1 MKVQLTKTKKV
12 FNFCNPYII
21 AEIGANHNGDVN
33 LAKKMIDVAVTCGC
47 DAVKFQSWTPDSLIA
62 KEEYDSNQSYDDGDG
77 GKKHFGSLKEMVTKY
92 YLKPEQH
99 HELNEYCKVKGID
112 FCSSPFSNA
121 EVDLLMEVDVPFL
134 KIASMDINNYPYL
147 RYLAKT
153 ESAIIISSGMAN
165 FDEITKAIKLLE
177 SEGAKNVILLHC
189 ISIYPAAPELIN
201 LNHIRFLIES
211 FPNITIGYSD
221 HTLGI
226 EVGVASVAM
235 GACVIEKH
243 FTLDS
248 SVIGMDN
255 QMAME
260 EKELTQM
267 VTSIKNTFHALGT
280 QEKIVS
286 EEELDQS
293 KKMRRSLVAAKEMKI
308 GDILTEDC
316 LDAKRPGTGI
326 PPNEYRSIIG
336 RKLNCDL
343 EEDVLINKDNFE

>member
-1 MKVQLTKTKKV
+1 MKTLLNNNREISNECV
-12 FNFCNPYII
+12 PYFI
-21 AEIGANHNGDVN
+21 AEVNTSHFGDIEK
-33 LAKKMIDVAVTCGC
+33 AKKLIDAVKKAGADC
-47 DAVKFQSWTPDSLIA
+47 VKFQSWSTESLYSNDFYKENPMA
-62 KEEYDSNQSYDDGDG
+62 KRFV
-77 GKKHFGSLKEMVTKY
+77 KKFSLDEN
-92 YLKPEQH
+92 EQ
-99 HELNEYCKVKGID
+99 EILAEYCKSVNID
-112 FCSSPFSNA
+112 FASTPYSIKEANFLINKCK
-121 EVDLLMEVDVPFL
+121 VPFI
-134 KIASMDINNYPYL
+134 KVASMDINNYPYL
-147 RYLAKT
+147 RHLAKT

-201 LNHIRFLIES
+201 LNHITFLKES

-226 EVGVASVAM
+226 EVGIASVAM

-280 QEKIVS
+280 KEKIVS

-326 PPNEYRSIIG
+326 CVSEWDTY
-336 RKLNCDL
+336 LNKKITKPIL
-343 EEDVLINKDNFE
+343 KDSLLTKGHFE

>member
-1 MKVQLTKTKKV
+1 MKTTLNNNREVSDKCV
-12 FNFCNPYII
+12 PYFI
-21 AEIGANHNGDVN
+21 AEVNTSHFGDIEK
-33 LAKKMIDVAVTCGC
+33 AKKLIDAVKKAGADC
-47 DAVKFQSWTPDSLIA
+47 VKFQSWSTDSLYCNDFYKENPMA
-62 KEEYDSNQSYDDGDG
+62 KRFV
-77 GKKHFGSLKEMVTKY
+77 KKFSLNENDQEV
-92 YLKPEQH
+92 LA
-99 HELNEYCKVKGID
+99 EYCKSVNID
-112 FCSSPFSNA
+112 FASTPYSIDEANFLINKCN
-121 EVDLLMEVDVPFL
+121 VPFI
-134 KIASMDINNYPYL
+134 KVASMDINNYTYL

-153 ESAIIISSGMAN
+153 KSAIIISSGMAN

-177 SEGAKNVILLHC
+177 SEGASNVILLHC

-201 LNHIRFLIES
+201 LNHIKFLKES

-226 EVGVASVAM
+226 EVGIASVAM

-267 VTSIKNTFHALGT
+267 VTSIKNTFYALGT

-286 EEELDQS
+286 EEEIAQS
-293 KKMRRSLVAAKEMKI
+293 KKMRRSLVASKKMKV

-316 LDAKRPGTGI
+316 LEAKRPGTGI
-326 PPNEYRSIIG
+326 CVSEWDTYLNKKII
-336 RKLNCDL
+336 KPIL
-343 EEDVLINKDNFE
+343 KDSLLTKEHFE

>member
-1 MKVQLTKTKKV
+1 MKTVLNNKREISNECV
-12 FNFCNPYII
+12 PYFI
-21 AEIGANHNGDVN
+21 AEVNTSHFGDIEK
-33 LAKKMIDVAVTCGC
+33 AKKLIDAVKKAGADC
-47 DAVKFQSWTPDSLIA
+47 VKFQSWSTDSLYSNDFYKENPMA
-62 KEEYDSNQSYDDGDG
+62 KRFV
-77 GKKHFGSLKEMVTKY
+77 KKFSLDEN
-92 YLKPEQH
+92 EQ
-99 HELNEYCKVKGID
+99 EILAEYCKSVNID
-112 FCSSPFSNA
+112 FASTPYSIEEANFLINKCK
-121 EVDLLMEVDVPFL
+121 VPFI
-134 KIASMDINNYPYL
+134 KVASMDINNYPYL

-201 LNHIRFLIES
+201 LNHIRFLKES

-226 EVGVASVAM
+226 EVGIASVAM

-286 EEELDQS
+286 AEALDPSHQLS
-293 KKMRRSLVAAKEMKI
+293 RSLVAAKEMKI
-308 GDILTEDC
+308 GD
-316 LDAKRPGTGI
+316 
-326 PPNEYRSIIG
+326 
-336 RKLNCDL
+336 
-343 EEDVLINKDNFE
+343 V

>member
-1 MKVQLTKTKKV
+1 MKTLLNNNREISNECV
-12 FNFCNPYII
+12 PYFI
-21 AEIGANHNGDVN
+21 AEVNTSHFGDIEK
-33 LAKKMIDVAVTCGC
+33 AKKLIDAVKKAGADC
-47 DAVKFQSWTPDSLIA
+47 VKFQSWSTDSLYSNDFYKENPMA
-62 KEEYDSNQSYDDGDG
+62 KRFV
-77 GKKHFGSLKEMVTKY
+77 KKFSLDEN
-92 YLKPEQH
+92 EQ
-99 HELNEYCKVKGID
+99 EILAEYCKSVNID
-112 FCSSPFSNA
+112 FASTPYSIKEANFLINKCK
-121 EVDLLMEVDVPFL
+121 VPFI
-134 KIASMDINNYPYL
+134 KVASMDINNYPYL

-201 LNHIRFLIES
+201 LNHIRFLKES

-226 EVGVASVAM
+226 EVGIASVAM

-267 VTSIKNTFHALGT
+267 VTSIKNTFKALGT

-286 EEELDQS
+286 HEELDQS

-316 LDAKRPGTGI
+316 LEAKRPGTGI
-326 PPNEYRSIIG
+326 CVSEWDTY
-336 RKLNCDL
+336 LNKKITKPIL
-343 EEDVLINKDNFE
+343 KDSLLTKGHFE

>member
-1 MKVQLTKTKKV
+1 MKTTLNNNREVSDKCV
-12 FNFCNPYII
+12 PYFI
-21 AEIGANHNGDVN
+21 AEVNTSHFGDIEK
-33 LAKKMIDVAVTCGC
+33 AKKLIDAVKKAGADC
-47 DAVKFQSWTPDSLIA
+47 VKFQSWSTKSLYSKDFYKENPIA
-62 KEEYDSNQSYDDGDG
+62 ERFV
-77 GKKHFGSLKEMVTKY
+77 KKFSLDENDQKI
-92 YLKPEQH
+92 LA
-99 HELNEYCKVKGID
+99 EYCKSVNID
-112 FCSSPFSNA
+112 FASTPYSVD
-121 EVDLLMEVDVPFL
+121 EVNFLINKCNVPFI
-134 KIASMDINNYPYL
+134 KVASMDINNYPFL

-165 FDEITKAIKLLE
+165 FDEITKAIKILE
-177 SEGAKNVILLHC
+177 FEGASNIILLHC

-201 LNHIRFLIES
+201 LNHIRFLKES

-221 HTLGI
+221 HTLGA
-226 EVGVASVAM
+226 EVGIASVAM

-286 EEELDQS
+286 EEEIAQS
-293 KKMRRSLVAAKEMKI
+293 KKMRRSLVAAKEMKT

-316 LDAKRPGTGI
+316 LEAKRPGTGI
-326 PPNEYRSIIG
+326 CVSEWDTYLNKKII
-336 RKLNCDL
+336 KP
-343 EEDVLINKDNFE
+343 ISKDSLLTKDHFE

>member
-1 MKVQLTKTKKV
+1 MKTLLNNNREISNECV
-12 FNFCNPYII
+12 PYFI
-21 AEIGANHNGDVN
+21 AEVNTSHFGDIEK
-33 LAKKMIDVAVTCGC
+33 AKKLIDAVKKAGADC
-47 DAVKFQSWTPDSLIA
+47 VKFQSWSTESLYSNDFYKENPMA
-62 KEEYDSNQSYDDGDG
+62 KRFV
-77 GKKHFGSLKEMVTKY
+77 KKFSLDEN
-92 YLKPEQH
+92 EQ
-99 HELNEYCKVKGID
+99 EILAEYCKSVNID
-112 FCSSPFSNA
+112 FASTPYSIKEANFLINKCK
-121 EVDLLMEVDVPFL
+121 VPFI
-134 KIASMDINNYPYL
+134 KVASMDINNYPYL

-201 LNHIRFLIES
+201 LNHIRFLKES

-226 EVGVASVAM
+226 EVGIASVAM

-267 VTSIKNTFHALGT
+267 VTSIKNTFKALGT

-286 EEELDQS
+286 HEELDQS

-316 LDAKRPGTGI
+316 LEAKRPGTGI
-326 PPNEYRSIIG
+326 CVSEWDTY
-336 RKLNCDL
+336 LNKKITKPIL
-343 EEDVLINKDNFE
+343 KDSLLTKGHFE

>member
-1 MKVQLTKTKKV
+1 MKTLLNNNREISNGCV
-12 FNFCNPYII
+12 PYFI
-21 AEIGANHNGDVN
+21 AEVNTSHFGDIEK
-33 LAKKMIDVAVTCGC
+33 AKKLIDAVKKAGADC
-47 DAVKFQSWTPDSLIA
+47 VKFQSWSTDSLYSNDFYKENPMA
-62 KEEYDSNQSYDDGDG
+62 KRFV
-77 GKKHFGSLKEMVTKY
+77 KKFSLDEN
-92 YLKPEQH
+92 EQ
-99 HELNEYCKVKGID
+99 EILAEYCKSVNID
-112 FCSSPFSNA
+112 FASTPYSIDEANFLINKCK
-121 EVDLLMEVDVPFL
+121 VPFI
-134 KIASMDINNYPYL
+134 KVASMDINNYPYL

-165 FDEITKAIKLLE
+165 FNEITKAIKLLE
-177 SEGAKNVILLHC
+177 SEGAENVILLHC

-201 LNHIRFLIES
+201 LNHIRFLKES

-226 EVGVASVAM
+226 EVGIASVAM

-267 VTSIKNTFHALGT
+267 VNAIKNTFHAIGT

-326 PPNEYRSIIG
+326 CVSEWDTYLNKKII
-336 RKLNCDL
+336 KPIL
-343 EEDVLINKDNFE
+343 KDSLLTKEHFE